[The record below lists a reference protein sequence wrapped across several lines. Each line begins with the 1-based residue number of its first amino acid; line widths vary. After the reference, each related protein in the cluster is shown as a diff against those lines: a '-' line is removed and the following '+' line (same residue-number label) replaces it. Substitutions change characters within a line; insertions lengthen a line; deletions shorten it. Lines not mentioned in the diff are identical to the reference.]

1 MRWVVP
7 VIVGLA
13 LLACSSLS
21 PLPVRTGETCYGCR
35 QVISEVKIATEII
48 DDQGHA
54 SKFDT
59 VECLG
64 RYVIDH
70 PDEKINGV
78 FATDYKTGRMFNA
91 TQAHFVKGSV
101 MPGGMRKNYV
111 AFRSADDAEA
121 FAKEQNST
129 TLDWKAVLDALK
141 TS

>member
-7 VIVGLA
+7 VAMGLV
-13 LLACSSLS
+13 LLACSSLQ
-21 PLPVRTGETCYGCR
+21 PLPIRTGETCYGCR
-35 QVISEVKIATEII
+35 QVISETKIATEMI
-48 DDQGHA
+48 DNQGHA

-59 VECLG
+59 VECLA

-70 PDEKINGV
+70 PGESINGV
-78 FATDYKTGRMFNA
+78 FVTDYKTGRMFNA

-101 MPGGMRKNYV
+101 MPGGMKKNYV
-111 AFRSADDAEA
+111 AFRASDDAA
-121 FAKEQNST
+121 VFAKDQNST

>member
-7 VIVGLA
+7 VVVGLV
-13 LLACSSLS
+13 LVACSSLQ

-48 DDQGHA
+48 DNQGHA

-59 VECLG
+59 VECLT
-64 RYVIDH
+64 RYVVDH
-70 PDEKINGV
+70 PDEKINGIFV
-78 FATDYKTGRMFNA
+78 TDYKTGRMFAA
-91 TQAHFVKGSV
+91 THAYFVKGSV

-111 AFRSADDAEA
+111 AFRGSDDAEA
-121 FAKEQNST
+121 FAKAQDST
-129 TLDWKAVLDALK
+129 TVDWKAVLDALK